1 MSLSN
6 LRMYQWSKLFHA
18 DVDYMYVDT
27 TVEWQSVMYSEPYG
41 AH

>member
-18 DVDYMYVDT
+18 DVDYMHVD